1 MFMGFRKKDSAYIE
15 DMRASGISIL
25 SLFIIAVVFYKNIAI
40 IITAKG
46 ERRFI
51 MPNIKSIS
59 DLRNYNEVLRSI
71 EEGSPVFLTKNGR
84 GRYVVMDMREYE
96 KMQAKLKLLTELAKG
111 EKAGQENGWLTIDE
125 LEASLE
131 VTDG

>member
-1 MFMGFRKKDSAYIE
+1 LLLYFT
-15 DMRASGISIL
+15 
-25 SLFIIAVVFYKNIAI
+25 KNIDI
-40 IITAKG
+40 IITAKR

-51 MPNIKSIS
+51 MPNIKPIS
-59 DLRNYNEVLRSI
+59 DLRNYNEVLCSI

-84 GRYVVMDMREYE
+84 GRYVVMDMQDYE

-125 LEASLE
+125 LEASLG
-131 VTDG
+131 VTNG

>member
-1 MFMGFRKKDSAYIE
+1 
-15 DMRASGISIL
+15 
-25 SLFIIAVVFYKNIAI
+25 
-40 IITAKG
+40 
-46 ERRFI
+46 
-51 MPNIKSIS
+51 MPNIKPIS

-84 GRYVVMDMREYE
+84 GRYVVMDMQEYE

-125 LEASLE
+125 LEASLGA
-131 VTDG
+131 TNG